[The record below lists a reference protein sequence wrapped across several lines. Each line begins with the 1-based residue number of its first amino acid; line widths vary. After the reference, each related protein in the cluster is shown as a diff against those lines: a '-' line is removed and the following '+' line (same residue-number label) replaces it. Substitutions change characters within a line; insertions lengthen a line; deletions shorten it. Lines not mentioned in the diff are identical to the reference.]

1 MKKRTLSLLLLLTSL
16 FALSAQSA
24 NNDYKVTSPDGKL
37 TMTISVGDNVT
48 YTVTDGEQTLIA
60 PSAIALVLEDGST
73 LGEKPRVS
81 SSRKGSNPMVGA
93 PNQLTFNCS
102 NT

>member
-60 PSAIALVLEDGST
+60 PSAIALVLEDGTT

-93 PNQLTFNCS
+93 PN
-102 NT
+102 